1 MNYSIDLMKSMK
13 KASWYISIYKH
24 LVFETDH
31 SMIMTVLLFSVWL
44 HNVQVTICCFF
55 FFFGG
60 KDPPLLFY
68 ILKPTSNQLY
78 TVACTAQ

>member
-55 FFFGG
+55 FFFWRKG
-60 KDPPLLFY
+60 PSFT
-68 ILKPTSNQLY
+68 ILYPKTY
-78 TVACTAQ
+78 F

>member
-1 MNYSIDLMKSMK
+1 MK

-44 HNVQVTICCFF
+44 HNVQVTICCFVF
-55 FFFGG
+55 FFLEERT
-60 KDPPLLFY
+60 LLY
-68 ILKPTSNQLY
+68 YSIS
-78 TVACTAQ
+78 